1 MILACISCRAA
12 LSYPQLCLSPLAC
25 GTGSNMLHWAVSSIT
40 MMCKQRSTVAGGH
53 DSEDSSSQMRS
64 PRAKSKAEKEKRLRE
79 KLSTIKAKTATQET
93 TTEDEEKQWK
103 QKECFRYDF
112 PTLPGEKKDT
122 SVPLPNSYSPQYV
135 EACWYSWWQK
145 QGFFKPEWHSKQ
157 VKAKDQC
164 FSLCIPPP
172 NVTGSLHLGHALTVA
187 IEDALARWK
196 RMQGYRVL
204 WVPGCDHAGIATQAI
219 VERKLWKE
227 RRLLRHEL
235 GREEFLQE
243 VWRWKD
249 EKGDEIYQQL
259 KRLGASLDWDRA
271 CFTMDHGFC
280 DAVTEAFVRLYE
292 AGLIYRSQQ
301 LVNWSCALK
310 STISD
315 IEVESHSLSG
325 RTYLSVPGYEEK
337 LPFGEMVTFAYRVQD
352 SGEEVVVATTRPET
366 MVGDVAVAVHPDDQ
380 RYTYLHNKMLKHPFT
395 GHLLPVLPEASV
407 DKDLGTGAVKIT
419 PAHDYADYEIGLKHK
434 LPVVSVINE
443 DGSMAVEN
451 IPWLKG
457 LKRFHARQKVIDALK
472 KEGLFR
478 GSKEHSMVLP
488 LCSRSGDVIEP
499 LLKSQWFVNCQLMAE
514 KAMEA
519 VDTQR
524 LQLLPQLYVKKWR
537 NWLSQIS
544 DWCVSRQLWWGHQ
557 IPAYKVSF
565 PGSENVEKNDTGSLW
580 IVGRTEAE
588 ARRRAAKTLKRREEE
603 LTLHRDPDVLDTWFS
618 SGLFPF
624 AMLGWPKETTDLKEF
639 YPNSI
644 LETGSDLI
652 FFWVARMVMLGEQ
665 LTGQLPFSQVYFHS
679 MVRDAHG
686 RKMSKSLGNVIDPL
700 DVISGISL
708 QHLHEKLQEGNLDSQ
723 EVLIAQEGQRK
734 DFPMGIPECGTD
746 ALRFAF
752 CSFSSQGEDIKLDIG
767 AVLSTRHFCNKVWN
781 AMKFTLGALGEGFV
795 QQPLEMVCLDSAID
809 RWICSRLHHTVSVC
823 NHGFQQYDIH
833 AVTKAVHSFW
843 LHSFCDVYLECV
855 KSVLQSDNAT
865 QIRIT
870 QQVLYTC
877 AESALRLLSPFM
889 PYLTEELWQRLPRRT
904 GETAPSICV
913 ARFPSTEELASWHC
927 PEEEV
932 NFQLVQDVVRV
943 VRSLRA
949 DYQLT
954 KSRPKLYVSCSQA
967 STCHILESYRGPLQ
981 VLSRSCSVTVLMSG
995 ENVPSNCAVGIVN
1008 DQCQVYMA
1016 LEGQLD
1022 LLKELHKLQSRLQKL
1037 ELQLDAAVSRTQVT
1051 GYDERVPAAVR
1062 QEHGNKILALQ
1073 TEVEKVKLVIRQLQQ
1088 MMKDNS

>member
-1 MILACISCRAA
+1 MTLACISCRVA
-12 LSYPQLCLSPLAC
+12 LSYQQLYLSPFAC
-25 GTGSNMLHWAVSSIT
+25 GSGPNALHWAASSVT
-40 MMCKQRSTVAGGH
+40 LNCRQQSTLAGGH
-53 DSEDSSSQMRS
+53 NSEASSSESRS
-64 PRAKSKAEKEKRLRE
+64 TWAKNKAEKEKRLRE
-79 KLSTIKAKTATQET
+79 KISTIKAKTAAQET
-93 TTEDEEKQWK
+93 TTEDEKKQWK
-103 QKECFRYDF
+103 QKETFLYDL

-122 SVPLPNSYSPQYV
+122 SMPLPQSYSPHYV

-157 VKAKDQC
+157 PHAKVQF

-187 IEDALARWK
+187 IEDALTRWK
-196 RMQGYRVL
+196 RMQGCKVL
-204 WVPGCDHAGIATQAI
+204 WVPGCDHAGIATQAV
-219 VERKLWKE
+219 VERKLLKE
-227 RRLLRHEL
+227 RGLLRHEL

-271 CFTMDHGFC
+271 CFTMDHGFS
-280 DAVTEAFVRLYE
+280 DAVTEAFVRLYD
-292 AGLIYRSQQ
+292 AGLIYRSRQ

-315 IEVESHSLSG
+315 IEVESQSLSG

-337 LPFGEMVTFAYRVQD
+337 LPFGEMITFAYRVQD
-352 SGEEVVVATTRPET
+352 SGEEVDVATTRPET

-380 RYTYLHNKMLKHPFT
+380 RYTHLHNKMLEHPFT
-395 GHLLPVLPEASV
+395 GRLMPVLPEASV
-407 DKDLGTGAVKIT
+407 DKDLGTGAVKVT

-434 LPVVSVINE
+434 LPVMSVIGE
-443 DGSMAVEN
+443 DGTMTVES

-457 LKRFHARQKVIDALK
+457 LKRFHARKKVIDALK
-472 KEGLFR
+472 EKGLFR
-478 GSKEHSMVLP
+478 GSKDHSMVLP

-499 LLKSQWFVNCQLMAE
+499 LMKSQWFVNCQLMAE

-519 VDTQR
+519 VDTQH
-524 LQLLPQLYVKKWR
+524 LQLLPKFYEKKWR

-544 DWCVSRQLWWGHQ
+544 DWCISRQLWWGHQ

-565 PGSENVEKNDTGSLW
+565 PGSEDIEKSDSGSLW
-580 IVGRTEAE
+580 IVGRTQAE
-588 ARRRAAKTLKRREEE
+588 ARSRAAETLKRREEE

-624 AMLGWPKETTDLKEF
+624 AMLGWPKETADLKDF

-652 FFWVARMVMLGEQ
+652 FFWVARMVMLGQQ

-700 DVISGISL
+700 DVISGITL
-708 QHLHEKLQEGNLDSQ
+708 QRLHEKLQEGNLDPQ
-723 EVLIAQEGQRK
+723 EMLIAQEGQKK

-746 ALRFAF
+746 ALRFAL

-781 AMKFTLGALGEGFV
+781 AMKFTLAALGEDFV
-795 QQPLEMVCLDSAID
+795 PQPVEMLCLDSAID
-809 RWICSRLHHTVSVC
+809 RWICSRLHHAVSVC
-823 NHGFQQYDIH
+823 NHGFQHYNFH

-843 LHSFCDVYLECV
+843 LHSLCDVYLECV
-855 KSVLQSDNAT
+855 KPVLQSGYVT
-865 QIRIT
+865 RVRTT
-870 QQVLYTC
+870 QQVLYSCIET
-877 AESALRLLSPFM
+877 ALHLLSPFM

-913 ARFPSTEELASWHC
+913 ARFPSTEELVSWHC

-932 NFQLVQDVVRV
+932 NFQLVQDVVHV

-954 KSRPKLYVSCSQA
+954 KAHPKLYISCSQE
-967 STCHILESYRGPLQ
+967 STCHILELYHDPLQ
-981 VLSRSCSVTVLMSG
+981 VLSRSRSVRIFMSG
-995 ENVPSNCAVGIVN
+995 EDVPNNCAVGIVN

-1022 LLKELHKLQSRLQKL
+1022 FQKELCKLQSRLQKL
-1037 ELQLDAAVSRTQVT
+1037 EEQLAAAVYRTQVT
-1051 GYDERVPAAVR
+1051 GYDERVPAAVQ
-1062 QEHGNKILALQ
+1062 QEHSKKILALQ
-1073 TEVEKVKLVIRQLQQ
+1073 TEVEKIKLVISHMQQ
-1088 MMKDNS
+1088 MVKNAT